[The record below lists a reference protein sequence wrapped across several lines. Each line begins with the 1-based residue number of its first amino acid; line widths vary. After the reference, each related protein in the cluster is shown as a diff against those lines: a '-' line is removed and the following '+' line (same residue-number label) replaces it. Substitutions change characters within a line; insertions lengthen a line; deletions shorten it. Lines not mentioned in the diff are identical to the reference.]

1 MTDSTTTSIG
11 GFTVGDHVRL
21 RDDAEPRAGGRIH
34 GVRFADGVLDQAG
47 IRGYAD
53 ETAAPDS
60 QPEPA
65 SDVPH
70 GLAGLRKLAKDIY
83 GRNSLW
89 CAIRSENDDEWGVSD
104 DNHGSLAGTLS
115 RLADEIGAE
124 QAAGRGGI
132 SMPEGCSWPTY
143 ADGTPVS
150 IGDRYVNISGDVRT
164 VECVTVAIG
173 ASALCSHD
181 LDDDVYEPGE
191 HVSRYGT
198 VDTWDNLREDAVM
211 DTRAYCEARGVAA
224 DDADGDWRW
233 RYAMNRDLIERA
245 ERLARGGE

>member
-1 MTDSTTTSIG
+1 MGPMTDISTTTE
-11 GFTVGDHVRL
+11 VDELQRL
-21 RDDAEPRAGGRIH
+21 RDVRDKVDDEYMQNMDSLELAG
-34 GVRFADGVLDQAG
+34 AL
-47 IRGYAD
+47 
-53 ETAAPDS
+53 EAPDVKS
-60 QPEPA
+60 RTYA
-65 SDVPH
+65 ADVPH

-83 GRNSLW
+83 GRSSLW
-89 CAIRSENDDEWGVSD
+89 CAIRSENDDEWGVSN

-181 LDDDVYEPGE
+181 LDDDIYEPGE

-224 DDADGDWRW
+224 DNADGDWRW